1 MGVRVSPRAP
11 KLMQWRNGNAM
22 SCNLVT
28 SGFDSRLHV
37 QDRPRSIKIAL
48 VAQPEEQAVSTREV
62 RGSSPRE
69 SANLESEREGSRAPP
84 AKRSV
89 PHGMSIVRS
98 ALRHAVMV

>member
-1 MGVRVSPRAP
+1 
-11 KLMQWRNGNAM
+11 MQWRNGNAV
-22 SCNLVT
+22 SCNLTT

-37 QDRPRSIKIAL
+37 HIAL
-48 VAQPEEQAVSTREV
+48 VAQLEERAASTRRV

-69 SANLESEREGSRAPP
+69 STYHAESERERSHAPP

-89 PHGMSIVRS
+89 AKAMSIVRS